1 MDLLCL
7 SETWLL
13 PAYSILVK
21 ACGLRGDLSA
31 LDWVYNEMHS
41 NPDWVNSTDQDRV
54 KVYDTVLGVYAQKG
68 LVSDALRVFQEIKRQ
83 GFEPDRVTYNILV
96 SALGQQGQ
104 LAEAEK
110 ILAVMTR
117 EGCLPNVYSYI
128 ALMEAYVKAGELMKV
143 EDTFRKIEGAGLE
156 PAVTSYNLLMETYVR
171 RGRFREAASLLTEMR
186 KHERQPNATSYG
198 ILICARGSSAT
209 SAAATSAPD
218 DGFLAPFHIVEL
230 YDEMREREAVG
241 LLFPE
246 ARAHV
251 IRAFC
256 RCGRVAQAME
266 LLGES
271 TSFQGGEVD
280 LAALWGGVVLACVEG
295 GDAHRLP
302 VAVERAVEAGWTLEA
317 WQLPA
322 FLKFLVEN
330 CAARGGE
337 RVLRALGKVE
347 EGGLGRT
354 VHDVLFLG
362 DRKPGSWGVVS
373 VETVADS
380 SRGDVRGSAP
390 ESDGSESGS
399 EVQKKEKETAAET
412 VVKEGR
418 DGLSENSNGVVGG
431 VFGLELDNSLPST
444 AALEQIF
451 DGLGL
456 GGQQGTDSQQSPPGV
471 RFRKSPVDVQ
481 WPQRRRVNFGG
492 GSRGVSNGTAAG
504 GGVEKGSVPPDG
516 PAGTWSGAEGEDGF
530 RSADEGTA
538 ETENGIGS
546 GEGTERTAEG
556 GLLEPSAKSPET
568 SSEPVRQSIDVAL
581 ESSSGDSFEQLFAR
595 LKRSLSDEEL
605 GSVRKS
611 LVALA
616 SQYGSE
622 NSEQDMREH
631 QDLGV

>member
-1 MDLLCL
+1 
-7 SETWLL
+7 
-13 PAYSILVK
+13 
-21 ACGLRGDLSA
+21 
-31 LDWVYNEMHS
+31 MHS

-54 KVYDTVLGVYAQKG
+54 KVYDTVLGVYAEKG

-110 ILAVMTR
+110 ILAVMTK

-143 EDTFRKIEGAGLE
+143 EETFRKIEGAGLE
-156 PAVTSYNLLMETYVR
+156 PTVTSYNLLMESYVR

-186 KHERQPNATSYG
+186 KHERHPNATSYG

-241 LLFPE
+241 LIFPE

-280 LAALWGGVVLACVEG
+280 LAALWGGVVSACVEG
-295 GDAHRLP
+295 GDAQRLP
-302 VAVERAVEAGWTLEA
+302 VAVERAVEAGWTLETR
-317 WQLPA
+317 QLPA
-322 FLKFLVEN
+322 ILKFLVES
-330 CAARGGE
+330 CAVGGGK

-347 EGGLGRT
+347 KGELGRA

-362 DRKPGSWGVVS
+362 NGKQESWRLVS
-373 VETVADS
+373 EEIA
-380 SRGDVRGSAP
+380 A
-390 ESDGSESGS
+390 ESDRRDIAETGGSESGS
-399 EVQKKEKETAAET
+399 NVEKETTAET
-412 VVKEGR
+412 VVNRGEEGP
-418 DGLSENSNGVVGG
+418 SENLNGVVGG
-431 VFGLELDNSLPST
+431 IFGLELDTSLPST

-456 GGQQGTDSQQSPPGV
+456 GGQQGTDSKQSPPGV

-481 WPQRRRVNFGG
+481 WPQRRRVDFGG

-504 GGVEKGSVPPDG
+504 GEEKGSVSSDG
-516 PAGTWSGAEGEDGF
+516 PAAEGEKGF
-530 RSADEGTA
+530 RLAEEGAA

-546 GEGTERTAEG
+546 EKGRERTAEG
-556 GLLEPSAKSPET
+556 ELLEPSAQRRET
-568 SSEPVRQSIDVAL
+568 PSEPVRQSVGVAL
-581 ESSSGDSFEQLFAR
+581 ESSSGDSFEQLLAR

-605 GSVRKS
+605 GSVQKS

-616 SQYGSE
+616 SLYGSE
-622 NSEQDMREH
+622 NSEQDSREH